1 MERRKTMILCDTN
14 IFIEFYKNNPAIIN
28 ELRKIGVGKISIS
41 IITKA
46 ELYYGA
52 IHKAELLKI
61 QKHLSLLHDFPI
73 DSQVSIQFIQL
84 MERYSLSHKLTIPD
98 ALIAATALVNNLNL
112 YTLNIK
118 DFRFIEG
125 INLYPN
131 PPK

>member
-1 MERRKTMILCDTN
+1 MERRQSMILCDTN
-14 IFIEFYKNNPAIIN
+14 ILIEFYKNNLVIVN
-28 ELRKIGVGKISIS
+28 ELRKIGVEKISIS

-52 IHKAELLKI
+52 INKTELLKI
-61 QKHLSLLHDFPI
+61 QKHLNLLHNSPVDNQI
-73 DSQVSIQFIQL
+73 SMQFLQL
-84 MERYSLSHKLTIPD
+84 MEQYSLSHKLTIPD

-131 PPK
+131 TP